1 MQQFS
6 EILSFGI
13 ETVRVFGTN
22 LVSELDSESKYRLK
36 EESGLVPEPEFIQS
50 ERDSTTIVHTTL
62 MMNASYVVNKSFS
75 SARRMGT

>member
-13 ETVRVFGTN
+13 ETVRVN